1 VPAPVSFIFS
11 GCGGPP
17 DDKVK
22 AKMLKY
28 TSFVSGREDLKIY
41 INILAFK

>member
-1 VPAPVSFIFS
+1 VPVPFSFIFC
-11 GCGGPP
+11 GCGGSP

-22 AKMLKY
+22 AKMQKY
-28 TSFVSGREDLKIY
+28 TCFVSGREDLKIY